1 MKGTPAYVPIEYT
14 NVKNP
19 AALINKLKEFNE
31 KAEDKKLNEREIVHI
46 EK

>member
-1 MKGTPAYVPIEYT
+1 MKCTPAYSAIEYT

-19 AALINKLKEFNE
+19 QALFNKLKEFNE
-31 KAEDKKLNEREIVHI
+31 KAEDKKLNEREIAYI